1 MDKVYV
7 VWAITED
14 CSEIHEI
21 CATKEKAEQE
31 KERLLTDIHLIK
43 LNYKEQFDRNYD
55 QDKEKI
61 MSSEYVSTD
70 LVYEFY
76 NFSSGYSYELKATD
90 VYIQEH
96 TVI

>member
-1 MDKVYV
+1 MSKVYV

-21 CATKEKAEQE
+21 CGDKEKAEQE
-31 KERLLTDIHLIK
+31 KERLLTNIHLIK
-43 LNYKEQFDRNYD
+43 LDYKKQFERDYD
-55 QDKEKI
+55 EDYKLILESDTTEDFDNQ
-61 MSSEYVSTD
+61 
-70 LVYEFY
+70 FY
-76 NFSSGYSYELKATD
+76 NFKCGYSYELRVQD